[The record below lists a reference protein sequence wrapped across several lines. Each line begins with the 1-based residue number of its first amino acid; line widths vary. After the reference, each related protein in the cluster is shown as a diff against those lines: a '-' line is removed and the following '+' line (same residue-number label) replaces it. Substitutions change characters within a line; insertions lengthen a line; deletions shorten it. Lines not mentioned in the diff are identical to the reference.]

1 MGASPPPT
9 PLFEPGSA
17 RYLADH
23 PDTTDSVW
31 SPQPQMST
39 MPDRGDAADN
49 YYAVLGV
56 HPDASA
62 ADIEASYRER
72 VKQTHPDRNDDPDA
86 SEQFQRVKRAREVLT
101 DPDERDRY
109 DRLGHEQYVDG
120 TAGAGTD
127 NAGTAGGASGRRTR
141 ERERARWT
149 TDGWTDAGSTGT
161 SGTAGA
167 GTGGTATGHHTDGPT
182 GSSTRRSGEPGPA
195 TAAGTASAD
204 LGDRITIAA
213 RALERY
219 RFDIDP
225 KTAVFGMATFM
236 LYPVFLASS
245 VAPGFPIAV
254 NVLLS
259 CCLLCTVGYLLATPE
274 VGVPV
279 FGAWSLFGPIMFIFV
294 DRPLLSWAGFF
305 LVATTLVPFGLSL
318 MVLELLR
325 LD

>member
-1 MGASPPPT
+1 M
-9 PLFEPGSA
+9 
-17 RYLADH
+17 AD
-23 PDTTDSVW
+23 D
-31 SPQPQMST
+31 
-39 MPDRGDAADN
+39 

-56 HPDASA
+56 APDASV

-72 VKQTHPDRNDDPDA
+72 VKETHPDRNDAPDA

-120 TAGAGTD
+120 AAGIGTDDAGTD
-127 NAGTAGGASGRRTR
+127 GAAGRRAR

-149 TDGWTDAGSTGT
+149 AEGWADAGNTG
-161 SGTAGA
+161 AA
-167 GTGGTATGHHTDGPT
+167 GTGGTATDHHTDGPT
-182 GSSTRRSGEPGPA
+182 GSGARRSGEPGPA
-195 TAAGTASAD
+195 AATGTAPAD

-225 KTAVFGMATFM
+225 KTAVFGMATFL

-245 VAPGFPIAV
+245 VAPRFPIVV
-254 NVLLS
+254 NIVLS

-279 FGAWSLFGPIMFIFV
+279 FGAWSLFGPVMFIFV